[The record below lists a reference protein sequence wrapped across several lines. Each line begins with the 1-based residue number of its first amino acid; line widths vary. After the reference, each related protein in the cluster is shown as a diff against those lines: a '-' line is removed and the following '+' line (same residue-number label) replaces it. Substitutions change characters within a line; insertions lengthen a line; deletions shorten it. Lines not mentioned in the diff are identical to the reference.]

1 VILNKIVPHLL
12 MEPYRTFDCHEE
24 VKFDGWNRIVTAL
37 REHGDGLSLPPGVES
52 AVQVVPAELRHK
64 LWLQF
69 CFNDLGGLGQDDN
82 LTLEDP
88 EEHYR
93 IERFI
98 DQLRKCKESVAFFGL
113 TLDSLLTRVILP
125 EKDKPLFL
133 KLMQEKLG
141 MNSAHEQIADR
152 L

>member
-1 VILNKIVPHLL
+1 
-12 MEPYRTFDCHEE
+12 
-24 VKFDGWNRIVTAL
+24 
-37 REHGDGLSLPPGVES
+37 
-52 AVQVVPAELRHK
+52 
-64 LWLQF
+64 
-69 CFNDLGGLGQDDN
+69 LGQDDN